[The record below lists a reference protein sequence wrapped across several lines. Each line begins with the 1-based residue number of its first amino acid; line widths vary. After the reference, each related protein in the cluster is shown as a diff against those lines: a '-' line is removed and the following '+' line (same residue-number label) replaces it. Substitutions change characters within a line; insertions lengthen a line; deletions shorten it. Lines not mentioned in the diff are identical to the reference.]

1 MYRLSYIFSVN
12 VRVQYVH
19 MELRHEGAQH
29 LISVSQPNKAHNITP
44 PRVGP
49 GNRRWAAACRNVR
62 GTSTVRLGCDGAL
75 DMALGRGL

>member
-29 LISVSQPNKAHNITP
+29 LISDAQPNKAHNIHTATRRSGEPTVGGSMPKRTRYVDSTP
-44 PRVGP
+44 
-49 GNRRWAAACRNVR
+49 
-62 GTSTVRLGCDGAL
+62 RL
-75 DMALGRGL
+75 

>member
-49 GNRRWAAACRNVR
+49 GSREPMVGGSMPKRTRYVD
-62 GTSTVRLGCDGAL
+62 STPRL
-75 DMALGRGL
+75 